1 MNILVDTSAMYAMAD
16 SADGNNQA
24 ALQTWAK
31 LLKEA
36 DLLVTSSY
44 TLTETISLLHARA
57 GTSIVRAFVET
68 ILSAIEI
75 DWVDQETHTTALSMM
90 LKTEGKSG
98 PSLTDCANMETMHR
112 LRIDIIFAYD
122 KHYDRPGITVIGS

>member
-24 ALQTWAK
+24 ALQMWAK

-44 TLTETISLLHARA
+44 ALTETISLLHARA

-75 DWVDQETHTTALSMM
+75 DWVDQETYTTALSMM
-90 LKTEGKSG
+90 LKTEGKGG

-112 LRIDIIFAYD
+112 LRIDTIFAYD
-122 KHYDRPGITVIGS
+122 KHYDRPGIIVIGR